1 MSSSSKNSITGILKR
16 RKCQKCKKSRNL
28 PKQNSGH
35 GSTLFM
41 DTVVLCRNFFGN
53 NFSLLGCAS
62 YFKVQNL
69 LLRTKFRKSHYS
81 SLSTWGSLVPS
92 KYHQSSLDQLEFSTQ
107 FKANKRTSLYKKK
120 RRNTN
125 MAMLTEILRFYIFLM
140 VPNCFLCQQ
149 QAHEDTTD
157 SS

>member
-1 MSSSSKNSITGILKR
+1 
-16 RKCQKCKKSRNL
+16 
-28 PKQNSGH
+28 
-35 GSTLFM
+35 M
-41 DTVVLCRNFFGN
+41 DTVVLCRNIFGN

-107 FKANKRTSLYKKK
+107 FKANKRTSLYKKE
-120 RRNTN
+120 
-125 MAMLTEILRFYIFLM
+125 EILTWRRWRKYCVFTSFWWSPIAFCVNNKLTKILLIPRKFVIFLASFPIRQK
-140 VPNCFLCQQ
+140 VSRQ
-149 QAHEDTTD
+149 TD
-157 SS
+157 KWHPSGLQNAKRVAEIQ